1 MDRRQL
7 PLSALRA
14 FEAAAQTLHLGK
26 AGEQLGVTHGAISHQ
41 IRALEEQLGVVLF
54 SRANNRMALT
64 AAGISLYDSVRDGF
78 DLIADGARHLS
89 RDKMSG
95 TLHIACTQTMAT
107 CWATKHICEFS
118 EHYPNINIRV
128 SVIDAMQTQIPKD
141 IDIAL
146 CYGKPMEDERQLSM
160 LVSPPLYPVCSPTL
174 LNKIG
179 HSVSVHRLV
188 EQTLIHEGHGQWS
201 RWLEQYKARHTPVKN
216 IYFSNTSQAIAAASQ
231 GYGIALANSFETL
244 EFIKN
249 GQLVHCLNKPLD
261 EPHNYYILRQHD
273 AYLPLKVRL
282 FEEWIMRALHS

>member
-1 MDRRQL
+1 MDRRKL

-107 CWATKHICEFS
+107 CWATKHI
-118 EHYPNINIRV
+118 
-128 SVIDAMQTQIPKD
+128 
-141 IDIAL
+141 
-146 CYGKPMEDERQLSM
+146 
-160 LVSPPLYPVCSPTL
+160 
-174 LNKIG
+174 
-179 HSVSVHRLV
+179 
-188 EQTLIHEGHGQWS
+188 
-201 RWLEQYKARHTPVKN
+201 
-216 IYFSNTSQAIAAASQ
+216 
-231 GYGIALANSFETL
+231 
-244 EFIKN
+244 
-249 GQLVHCLNKPLD
+249 
-261 EPHNYYILRQHD
+261 
-273 AYLPLKVRL
+273 
-282 FEEWIMRALHS
+282 